1 MSAEKWLTASP
12 SLKYDKDN
20 PFSPGAKMTKKSST
34 HKTTAKKPSR
44 QSSSSLLTWVVL
56 GIVVILVIYGVY
68 QQIAY
73 ANRRAG
79 WIPEINVE
87 QAYEKYQ
94 RSAFILDVRQPEEWN
109 ERHIPNAT
117 LIPLDQLAQRVNEL
131 PRDREIVVVCRSG
144 NRSREG
150 TLILLENGFKQVSSM
165 AGGITDWAAKG
176 YPLVQGP

>member
-1 MSAEKWLTASP
+1 MA
-12 SLKYDKDN
+12 
-20 PFSPGAKMTKKSST
+20 KKSST
-34 HKTTAKKPSR
+34 HKTTAKKTSR
-44 QSSSSLLTWVVL
+44 QSSSSSLLTWVVL
-56 GIVVILVIYGVY
+56 GIVAILVIYGVY

-79 WIPEINVE
+79 GIPEINVE
-87 QAYEKYQ
+87 QAYQKYQ
-94 RSAFILDVRQPEEWN
+94 ESAFILDVRQPEEWN
-109 ERHIPNAT
+109 EGHIPNAT
-117 LIPLDQLAQRVNEL
+117 LIPLDQLAPRVNEL

-165 AGGITDWAAKG
+165 AGGITNWAAKG

>member
-1 MSAEKWLTASP
+1 
-12 SLKYDKDN
+12 
-20 PFSPGAKMTKKSST
+20 MTKKSSA
-34 HKTTAKKPSR
+34 HKTTPKKFSR

-56 GIVVILVIYGVY
+56 GTVAVLVIYGVY

-73 ANRRAG
+73 ANRHAVR
-79 WIPEINVE
+79 IPEVNVE
-87 QAYEKYQ
+87 QAYEKYKQ
-94 RSAFILDVRQPEEWN
+94 NAFILDVRQPNEWN
-109 ERHIPNAT
+109 EGHIPNAT

-165 AGGITDWAAKG
+165 AGGITDWTAKG

>member
-1 MSAEKWLTASP
+1 MVKKSSARKPSAGKPTVKKSAQSSSP
-12 SLKYDKDN
+12 SL
-20 PFSPGAKMTKKSST
+20 F
-34 HKTTAKKPSR
+34 
-44 QSSSSLLTWVVL
+44 TWIVL
-56 GIVVILVIYGVY
+56 GVVAILVLYGIY

-73 ANRRAG
+73 ANRRNIR
-79 WIPEINVE
+79 IPEIDVQ

-94 RSAFILDVRQPEEWN
+94 QGVFVLDVRQPEEWN
-109 ERHIPNAT
+109 EGHIPNAT
-117 LIPLDQLAQRVNEL
+117 LIPLDQLAQRVDEL

-165 AGGITDWAAKG
+165 AGGVTDWSAKG

>member
-1 MSAEKWLTASP
+1 
-12 SLKYDKDN
+12 
-20 PFSPGAKMTKKSST
+20 MTKKSSP
-34 HKTTAKKPSR
+34 HKKTAKKTAR
-44 QSSSSLLTWVVL
+44 QSTPSLLVWVVL
-56 GIVVILVIYGVY
+56 GVVAVLVIYGIY

-73 ANRRAG
+73 ANRHATR
-79 WIPEINVE
+79 IPEINVE

-94 RSAFILDVRQPEEWN
+94 QNAFILDVRQPEEWN
-109 ERHIPNAT
+109 EGHIPNAT

-165 AGGITDWAAKG
+165 AGGILDWSAKG

>member
-1 MSAEKWLTASP
+1 MAKKTPSHKAPSA
-12 SLKYDKDN
+12 
-20 PFSPGAKMTKKSST
+20 
-34 HKTTAKKPSR
+34 KTTARKASRSSPSP
-44 QSSSSLLTWVVL
+44 LLTWVVL
-56 GIVVILVIYGVY
+56 GAVAILLIYAVS

-73 ANRRAG
+73 ANRRNVR
-79 WIPEINVE
+79 IPEVDSQ
-87 QAYEKYQ
+87 QAFEMYQ
-94 RSAFILDVRQPEEWN
+94 RGAFILDVRQPEEWN
-109 ERHIPNAT
+109 EGHIPNAT

-165 AGGITDWAAKG
+165 AGGVLDWAEKG

>member
-1 MSAEKWLTASP
+1 M
-12 SLKYDKDN
+12 
-20 PFSPGAKMTKKSST
+20 AK
-34 HKTTAKKPSR
+34 KTTARKPSTSKTKDQKAVR
-44 QSSSSLLTWVVL
+44 SSPSPLLTWVVL
-56 GIVVILVIYGVY
+56 GAVAILVIYVVY

-73 ANRRAG
+73 ANLRSVG
-79 WIPEINVE
+79 IPEINVQ

-94 RSAFILDVRQPEEWN
+94 AGAFILDVRQPEEWN
-109 ERHIPNAT
+109 EGHIPNAT
-117 LIPLDQLAQRVNEL
+117 LIPLDQLAQRVNEV

-165 AGGITDWAAKG
+165 AGGVIDWSAKG